1 VPLVVQDDWRRPDL
15 DAWATRVI
23 DTLQAM
29 G

>member
-1 VPLVVQDDWRRPDL
+1 VQDDWRRPDL